1 MRIVGKQA
9 ELHRAIYIMD
19 TLEILELHHLFW
31 VFGFFHVFS
40 HLQLPKF
47 GGSAARPERHVPCHV
62 FLVWD
67 PPSVYIYIYIYVCVY
82 VFINAYTQKQDSFQ
96 ALFFFVMFHP
106 A

>member
-19 TLEILELHHLFW
+19 TLEILELRHLFR
-31 VFGFFHVFS
+31 VFVFFLHVFS

-47 GGSAARPERHVPCHV
+47 GGSAARPERHVRCHV

-67 PPSVYIYIYIYVCVY
+67 PRAEPSTFTSVYM
-82 VFINAYTQKQDSFQ
+82 F
-96 ALFFFVMFHP
+96 ALVVLL
-106 A
+106 